1 MKNKQTKKELIG
13 KLKNLS
19 DKAGKP
25 KARKTAMCYSPAPPK
40 PTTVYCEVCKKLITD
55 HMSSDEAIK
64 GECIQRSVRSIIYS
78 LGYDA
83 KVTVMCAECAS
94 KLGIK
99 DVNGEDITDQNKPY
113 YVFYFKQKG
122 QEEYH
127 VSISDSWFDYNAV
140 ALYLKNR
147 ESPLKDSV
155 YDWHIKGKEEIIS
168 RMTGYDVEK
177 R

>member
-1 MKNKQTKKELIG
+1 MKQKRTKKDLVD
-13 KLKNLS
+13 KLKKLS
-19 DKAGKP
+19 GKAASHMP
-25 KARKTAMCYSPAPPK
+25 RKTAMCYSPAPPK
-40 PTTVYCEVCKKLITD
+40 PTTAYCEVCKKLITD
-55 HMSSDEAIK
+55 HMSSDEASK
-64 GECIQRSVRSIIYS
+64 GEYIQRKVRLIIYV

-83 KVTVMCAECAS
+83 KITVMCAECAS

-113 YVFYFKQKG
+113 YVFYFKPKD

-127 VSISDSWFDYNAV
+127 VSISGSWYDYNAV
-140 ALYLKNR
+140 AIYLKNR
-147 ESPLKDSV
+147 EKPLEDSV
-155 YDWHIKGKEEIIS
+155 YDLFVKGKEEIIS

>member
-1 MKNKQTKKELIG
+1 MKQKRTKKDLVD
-13 KLKNLS
+13 KLKKLS
-19 DKAGKP
+19 GKVVSHMP
-25 KARKTAMCYSPAPPK
+25 RKTAMCYSPAPPK

-55 HMSSDEAIK
+55 HMSSDEATN
-64 GECIQRSVRSIIYS
+64 GECIQSRVRLIIYA

-113 YVFYFKQKG
+113 YVFYFKPKG

-127 VSISDSWFDYNAV
+127 VSISGSWYDYNAV
-140 ALYLKNR
+140 VAYLKNR
-147 ESPLKDSV
+147 ETPIENAV
-155 YDWHIKGKEEIIS
+155 YDRFVKGKEEIIS

>member
-19 DKAGKP
+19 YKAAKP
-25 KARKTAMCYSPAPPK
+25 KGRKTAMCYSPAPPK
-40 PTTVYCEVCKKLITD
+40 PTTAYCEVCKKLITD
-55 HMSSDEAIK
+55 HLSSDEVTY
-64 GECIQRSVRSIIYS
+64 GEYIQRRVRSIIYS

-94 KLGIK
+94 MLGIK
-99 DVNGEDITDQNKPY
+99 DVNGEDIADQNKPY
-113 YVFYFKQKG
+113 YVFYFKPKDQKD
-122 QEEYH
+122 YH
-127 VSISDSWFDYNAV
+127 VSVSCDLNDYTAV

-147 ESPLKDSV
+147 ETPTEGGV
-155 YDWHIKGKEEIIS
+155 YDMFVKGKEEIIS

>member
-1 MKNKQTKKELIG
+1 MKQKRTKKDLIG
-13 KLKNLS
+13 KLKKLS
-19 DKAGKP
+19 GKVASHMP
-25 KARKTAMCYSPAPPK
+25 RKTAMCYSPAPPK

-55 HMSSDEAIK
+55 QMLSDEATNQELI
-64 GECIQRSVRSIIYS
+64 EREVRQIVYS

-94 KLGIK
+94 KLGVK

-113 YVFYFKQKG
+113 YVFYFKPKG

-127 VSISDSWFDYNAV
+127 VSISGSWYDYTAV
-140 ALYLKNR
+140 AIYLKNR
-147 ESPLKDSV
+147 EKPLEDSV
-155 YDWHIKGKEEIIS
+155 YDWHVKGKEEIIN

>member
-1 MKNKQTKKELIG
+1 MKQKRTKKDLVD
-13 KLKNLS
+13 KLKKLS
-19 DKAGKP
+19 GKAASHMP
-25 KARKTAMCYSPAPPK
+25 RKTAMCYSPAPPM

-55 HMSSDEAIK
+55 HLSSDEAIK
-64 GECIQRSVRSIIYS
+64 GECIQSRVRLIIYA

-113 YVFYFKQKG
+113 YVFYFKPKG

-127 VSISDSWFDYNAV
+127 VSISGSWYDYNAV
-140 ALYLKNR
+140 VAYLKNR
-147 ESPLKDSV
+147 ETPIENAV
-155 YDWHIKGKEEIIS
+155 YDRFVKGKEEIIS